1 MILERV
7 KMGRLAS
14 IAASFVLAVLLLVTA
29 HPGGVA
35 YAQSEGFCKE
45 DCERNCRN
53 KGLGERCLAVCATR
67 RKCDTSIRLG
77 NESCTSVRNNCR
89 RFCQARGGAA
99 CLPDCDTGFAQCMRT
114 GVWGGY
120 QNRFGA
126 VTNFRVKKRE

>member
-1 MILERV
+1 MMPRF
-7 KMGRLAS
+7 MS
-14 IAASFVLAVLLLVTA
+14 IAACLACAMILAVTSGSGDPA
-29 HPGGVA
+29 R
-35 YAQSEGFCKE
+35 AQSQGFCKE
-45 DCERNCRN
+45 DCERACRQ
-53 KGLGERCLAVCATR
+53 KGLSERCLAVCATR
-67 RKCDTSIRLG
+67 RPCDTSIRLG

-120 QNRFGA
+120 KNRFGG